1 MAAPTPP
8 TGLTAS
14 AGNSQVTLNWT
25 AASGAGCYG
34 VMRSTTPG
42 SGYVLVTGTVTGT
55 TYTDTGLTNG
65 TTYYYVVSA
74 SNAGGTSANSNE
86 ASATP
91 TAATRTF
98 VFSDGFETGNLSK
111 WTTSGGLTP
120 EQGLTHTGSW
130 AAQGSTTN
138 GATYAKK
145 LLATTYTDGY
155 FRSYVYLAA
164 GYSSQVNL
172 LRYRTA
178 ADGSLGYLFVTTAGK
193 LALRNDVGAV
203 TTTSATGFSSA
214 SWHSVE
220 LRVVVSGTTSA
231 SEVWLDGTRIND
243 LSLTAQ
249 NWGTTPIGKVQI
261 GEVQTGR
268 TYSVTFDDVAF
279 DALPIG
285 P

>member
-1 MAAPTPP
+1 M
-8 TGLTAS
+8 
-14 AGNSQVTLNWT
+14 
-25 AASGAGCYG
+25 
-34 VMRSTTPG
+34 
-42 SGYVLVTGTVTGT
+42 
-55 TYTDTGLTNG
+55 
-65 TTYYYVVSA
+65 
-74 SNAGGTSANSNE
+74 
-86 ASATP
+86 
-91 TAATRTF
+91 
-98 VFSDGFETGNLSK
+98 FSDGFETGDLSK
-111 WTTSGGLTP
+111 WTTSGGLTL
-120 EQGLTHTGSW
+120 QSSLTHTGSW

-145 LLATTYTDGY
+145 LLATTYTSGY
-155 FRSYVYLAA
+155 LRAYVYLAA

-178 ADGSLGYLFVTTAGK
+178 ADGSLGYLFVTTSGK

-214 SWHSVE
+214 SWHALE
-220 LRVVVSGTTSA
+220 LRVIVNGASST

-249 NWGTTPIGKVQI
+249 NWGSTPIGKVQI

-268 TYSVTFDDVAF
+268 TYTVTFDDVAF
-279 DALPIG
+279 DPLPIG